1 MWNFL
6 KNLFSI
12 KQPETF
18 TGAILPTKE
27 QLAEM
32 PKFEELVATAN
43 PVVWKQLDI
52 TKLQK
57 YPIYSQNGS
66 ASCVAMSV
74 CLIASILYYI
84 RTSITL
90 MFSASWIYKQRSN
103 RPTMGMIGTDAFKI
117 ASKGLLPEV
126 LMPSQDL
133 GENKLESVPVYPWY
147 QKVSEAFAFEDTLVQ
162 LPIKDIET
170 VASVMQTTGKPINV
184 WFEFLRD
191 EWSSVPFVSG
201 LIPNLRHSVVAIPEG
216 YGIYDG
222 ERAIVIQESWG
233 VGATQF
239 GVLRIIKQS
248 FFSKRNIFS
257 AYPIRFKFDSS
268 LISIPTYDG
277 TIISFQKCMR
287 SIGLFPT
294 NIETIE
300 SFGPVTKKAC
310 VNYQSLRSLQASGII
325 DKSTVACLRR
335 EFP

>member
-6 KNLFSI
+6 KNLFST

-52 TKLQK
+52 SKLQK

-84 RTSITL
+84 RTNISL
-90 MFSASWIYKQRSN
+90 MFSASWVYQQRSN
-103 RPTMGMIGTDAFKI
+103 RPVMGMIGTDAFKI
-117 ASKGLLPEV
+117 ASKGLLPEI

-133 GENKLESVPVYPWY
+133 GESKIESVPIYPWY
-147 QKVSEAFAFEDTLVQ
+147 QKVAEAFAFEDTLVQ

-170 VASVMQTTGKPINV
+170 VASVMQTTGKPVNV
-184 WFEFLRD
+184 WFEFLYS
-191 EWSSVPFVSG
+191 EWTSIPFVSG

-257 AYPIRFKFDSS
+257 AYPRRFRFDVTEDK
-268 LISIPTYDG
+268 PNYDG
-277 TIISFQKCMR
+277 TIMSFQRCMK
-287 SIGLFPT
+287 SIGLFPLDVPF
-294 NIETIE
+294 IEN
-300 SFGPVTKKAC
+300 FGPVTKKAC